1 MYQLELSCR
10 SQVDAMA
17 SGAELVLPSETV
29 LKHTAHLYQ
38 PGARQ
43 PYGVLEWPAM
53 LRRLEA
59 ESRSSGCSHYAS

>member
-10 SQVDAMA
+10 AQVDVMTA
-17 SGAELVLPSETV
+17 GADITTPGDNVLTR
-29 LKHTAHLYQ
+29 TAHLYQ
-38 PGARQ
+38 PGTRR

-59 ESRSSGCSHYAS
+59 EGRTSGYPPYWS